1 MIAHPVRK
9 FLLAASLGTAL
20 AGFAS
25 MASALPA
32 YNALTLVKAA
42 PSAVEDVQWRGRR
55 AERRQWGWRG
65 RWVGWRRAY
74 PIGRYYNV
82 GPTYPWGY
90 VGNSCREVGYVWPT
104 RLGCW

>member
-9 FLLAASLGTAL
+9 FLLAASLGAAL
-20 AGFAS
+20 VGFAS
-25 MASALPA
+25 MASALPV

-42 PSAVEDVQWRGRR
+42 PLAVEDVLWRGRR
-55 AERRQWGWRG
+55 AGWRRWGWRG

-74 PIGRYYNV
+74 PIGRYYIV
-82 GPTYPWGY
+82 PTYLWGY
-90 VGNSCREVGYVWPT
+90 GDPGGCRTGSTGWPV

>member
-9 FLLAASLGTAL
+9 FLLAASFGAAL
-20 AGFAS
+20 VGFAS
-25 MASALPA
+25 MASALPI

-55 AERRQWGWRG
+55 AGWRRWGWRG
-65 RWVGWRRAY
+65 RWVGWRRTY
-74 PIGRYYNV
+74 PIGRYHIE
-82 GPTYPWGY
+82 PPYPWGY

>member
-9 FLLAASLGTAL
+9 FLLVASLGATL
-20 AGFAS
+20 VGFAS
-25 MASALPA
+25 MASALPV

-55 AERRQWGWRG
+55 AGWRG
-65 RWVGWRRAY
+65 RWVGWHRAY
-74 PIGRYYNV
+74 PIGRYYV
-82 GPTYPWGY
+82 APTYPWGY
-90 VGNSCREVGYVWPT
+90 GDPSCWVGSRGWPT